1 MTWRTGCSFLVQTSP
16 AFVRED
22 FCYDH
27 RLRKSLLS
35 SLPSSDASGLDA
47 GLQPQPCELLGMSG
61 HTAEA
66 LGPLVL
72 QIGGMRKSL
81 RANDVV
87 HVTVLNLR
95 ERRIFQPTLH
105 PESLKPLQRMRH
117 ASCVVRCSFLPAS
130 AYGGCVLVLGGHD
143 ANTHASRL
151 GLPRPAMRRLMFLQ
165 VTQSDG
171 SEIRWLER
179 QAFGTIPEYMYNL
192 QCVSFSGGE
201 KVCVFGGDV
210 PTFEDEYERIQ
221 DRTCCF
227 FVYVLE
233 LASCTW
239 SAVKTTGSAPDWR
252 SFHAAV
258 GHTSFLD
265 GKDYL
270 ITFGGTAEHCEP
282 LAGGHLADMRGY
294 QLDLHDFKWLGGPTE
309 NLPAPRLRFG
319 AARYGR
325 HLLIHGGHG
334 GVLTSG
340 NGYVARMN
348 LHTLRWCQPT
358 RWGRLNF
365 SNAAPPLA
373 AGAFETGTPE
383 AGLVLGGAQ
392 QTLGGPRILQ
402 RLVVL
407 RLRDVS
413 VERDG
418 ELPEGESHVAT
429 GDGGDDEDDLTHVQ
443 LQIRN
448 AQGRHRVVTMPMA
461 LLAALRR
468 DTASAEG
475 LLQLLQH
482 LNQDRE
488 EPEPD

>member
-1 MTWRTGCSFLVQTSP
+1 MACSG
-16 AFVRED
+16 
-22 FCYDH
+22 
-27 RLRKSLLS
+27 RL
-35 SLPSSDASGLDA
+35 
-47 GLQPQPCELLGMSG
+47 
-61 HTAEA
+61 AE
-66 LGPLVL
+66 
-72 QIGGMRKSL
+72 
-81 RANDVV
+81 
-87 HVTVLNLR
+87 VLNEDALV
-95 ERRIFQPTLH
+95 RIC
-105 PESLKPLQRMRH
+105 R
-117 ASCVVRCSFLPAS
+117 FLPA
-130 AYGGCVLVLGGHD
+130 GPLLELGTTCADFHHRARHSKELWKELCAFLLGETTLLIHE
-143 ANTHASRL
+143 ANWSSSGAADFYQRL
-151 GLPRPAMRRLMFLQ
+151 FRAAWRC
-165 VTQSDG
+165 
-171 SEIRWLER
+171 E
-179 QAFGTIPEYMYNL
+179 AFGTIPEYMYNL

>member
-1 MTWRTGCSFLVQTSP
+1 
-16 AFVRED
+16 
-22 FCYDH
+22 
-27 RLRKSLLS
+27 
-35 SLPSSDASGLDA
+35 
-47 GLQPQPCELLGMSG
+47 MSG

-117 ASCVVRCSFLPAS
+117 ASCV
-130 AYGGCVLVLGGHD
+130 
-143 ANTHASRL
+143 
-151 GLPRPAMRRLMFLQ
+151 
-165 VTQSDG
+165 
-171 SEIRWLER
+171 
-179 QAFGTIPEYMYNL
+179 
-192 QCVSFSGGE
+192 
-201 KVCVFGGDV
+201 VCVFGGDV

-348 LHTLRWCQPT
+348 LHTLT
-358 RWGRLNF
+358 LGFERLAHQD
-365 SNAAPPLA
+365 SGWLRRLTSSPS
-373 AGAFETGTPE
+373 AGATSLSPQ
-383 AGLVLGGAQ
+383 ALVPTHALG
-392 QTLGGPRILQ
+392 P
-402 RLVVL
+402 
-407 RLRDVS
+407 
-413 VERDG
+413 
-418 ELPEGESHVAT
+418 P
-429 GDGGDDEDDLTHVQ
+429 
-443 LQIRN
+443 
-448 AQGRHRVVTMPMA
+448 
-461 LLAALRR
+461 
-468 DTASAEG
+468 
-475 LLQLLQH
+475 QLLQRGTPPGGWR
-482 LNQDRE
+482 L
-488 EPEPD
+488 